1 MIVIKRENEHKLKK
15 FGFRLVSGA
24 ENSGMYRYWL
34 REMDDI
40 VVKVAP
46 FSVLGSLNDVSVIR
60 FIPRFDIDVEAEDVY
75 EKIEQLQHD
84 YELYYS
90 KWVIE
95 LVDKLIVNGIAEH
108 IDRITDC
115 VKKVPA

>member
-1 MIVIKRENEHKLKK
+1 MIIIKRENEQKLKDY
-15 FGFRLVSGA
+15 GFRLVGD
-24 ENSGMYRYWL
+24 GRYRYWI
-34 REMDDI
+34 RKVDDLEI
-40 VVKVAP
+40 KVVP

-75 EKIEQLQHD
+75 EKIEQLQRD

-90 KWVIE
+90 KWFVGLIE
-95 LVDKLIVNGIAEH
+95 ELLADGVAEH
-108 IDRITDC
+108 VNAITDC